1 MGPDTL
7 ENIPEKWTPEIRHF
21 CPTAPIVLVGNKK
34 DLRDNPNTIQNLKQ
48 YQQEPVKIEDGK
60 LMAKQINAVAYLEC
74 SAKKQRWCQRSIR
87 NCNKGC
93 IAKKETFQIQ
103 KK

>member
-1 MGPDTL
+1 M
-7 ENIPEKWTPEIRHF
+7 K
-21 CPTAPIVLVGNKK
+21 NKYILCSYSFQ

-74 SAKKQRWCQRSIR
+74 SAKNKDGVREVFETATRAALQRKKHFRS
-87 NCNKGC
+87 
-93 IAKKETFQIQ
+93 KKRKCMLI
-103 KK
+103 